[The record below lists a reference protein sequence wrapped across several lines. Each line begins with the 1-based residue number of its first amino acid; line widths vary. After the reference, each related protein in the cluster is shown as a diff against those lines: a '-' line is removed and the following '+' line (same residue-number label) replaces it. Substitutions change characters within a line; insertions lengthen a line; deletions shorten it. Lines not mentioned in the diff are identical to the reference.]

1 MVNKTGKNMKIK
13 KPAFIPPYW
22 DEGNWNNVKWYR
34 KGKWKRIFRKKW
46 IREQIKNQETEI

>member
-1 MVNKTGKNMKIK
+1 MKIK